1 MARLGLP
8 LEKTLDSAIGESDGV
23 FEVKMKPMEQ
33 FESLLDE
40 LREACQ
46 VAYGDRLIS
55 LVVFG
60 SVGRRLPRPDS
71 DIDLLLIV
79 DSLPDGRL
87 CRVREFDKIEKR
99 LQSALEK
106 ARDSG
111 VDTRFSPIF
120 KTPDE
125 VRMGSPLFLDMIE
138 DAWALFDREGFFAST
153 ISALKERLRGLGAR
167 RIWRGDFW
175 YWDLKSDFKP
185 GEVFEF

>member
-1 MARLGLP
+1 
-8 LEKTLDSAIGESDGV
+8 
-23 FEVKMKPMEQ
+23 MKKPIQQ

-46 VAYGDRLIS
+46 VTYGERLIS

-60 SVGRRLPRPDS
+60 SVGRRLPKPDS

-79 DSLPDGRL
+79 DPLPDGRL
-87 CRVREFDKIEKR
+87 NRVREFDEAEER

-111 VDTRFSPIF
+111 VDTRFSPVF

-125 VRMGSPLFLDMIE
+125 VRRGSPLFLDMIE
-138 DAWALFDREGFFAST
+138 DAWTLVDREGFFASM
-153 ISALKERLRGLGAR
+153 ISALKERLGDLGAR

>member
-1 MARLGLP
+1 M
-8 LEKTLDSAIGESDGV
+8 TI
-23 FEVKMKPMEQ
+23 EQ
-33 FESLLDE
+33 FEPLLDALE
-40 LREACQ
+40 EVCQ
-46 VAYGDRLIS
+46 SVYGERLIS

-60 SVGRRLPRPDS
+60 SVGRRVPRLDS

-87 CRVREFDKIEKR
+87 PRVREFDKVEER
-99 LQSALEK
+99 LRGALEK
-106 ARDSG
+106 ARDSEL
-111 VDTRFSPIF
+111 DTRFSPVF

-125 VRMGSPLFLDMIE
+125 VRRGSPLFLDMIE
-138 DAWALFDREGFFAST
+138 DAWVLFDSEGFFASM

-185 GEVFEF
+185 GEVFDF